1 MTLKKYNKT
10 NFHKHT
16 FCEFTEVD
24 TVTIPNIDWH
34 YKSKS
39 GSGYCFTDEGVYR
52 ISNHWGRAANCRW
65 RLISS
70 SSSRASSSSNASS
83 NARASSRAS
92 LRAKINNSQ
101 HRIGYATWTDFYP
114 NNETENLFYVE
125 VNFDAKEVTFQ
136 HKNNPN
142 FYGKAVLRNAS
153 ETAKVIRQI
162 KEILESDTWAKYLDV
177 SDLEMVRNEIV
188 QKLITTNIPLPTIKK
203 TFY

>member
-24 TVTIPNIDWH
+24 SASIPNIDWH

-65 RLISS
+65 RLISDIK
-70 SSSRASSSSNASS
+70 NP
-83 NARASSRAS
+83 NQ
-92 LRAKINNSQ
+92 KE
-101 HRIGYATWTDFYP
+101 RIGYAKWTDFYP
-114 NNETENLFYVE
+114 NNETENFFYVDI
-125 VNFDAKEVTFQ
+125 NFDTEEVTFQ
-136 HKNNPN
+136 HKNNPKYN
-142 FYGKAVLRNAS
+142 GKAIFRNAS

-162 KEILESDTWAKYLDV
+162 KEILESDAWAKYLDFD
-177 SDLEMVRNEIV
+177 DLEELRREIIL
-188 QKLITTNIPLPTIKK
+188 KLIQTSTSFAEIKRSLL
-203 TFY
+203 

>member
-1 MTLKKYNKT
+1 MIKKDYSRT

-24 TVTIPNIDWH
+24 AATISNIDWH

-65 RLISS
+65 RLISEIK
-70 SSSRASSSSNASS
+70 NP
-83 NARASSRAS
+83 NQ
-92 LRAKINNSQ
+92 KE
-101 HRIGYATWTDFYP
+101 RIGYAKWTDFYP
-114 NNETENLFYVE
+114 NNEIESLFYVE
-125 VNFDAKEVTFQ
+125 VNFETKEVTFQ
-136 HKNNPN
+136 HKNNPK
-142 FYGKAVLRNAS
+142 FDGTAFLRNAS
-153 ETAKVIRQI
+153 ETAKVIRQV
-162 KEILESDTWAKYLDV
+162 KEILESDTWAKFLDV
-177 SDLEMVRNEIV
+177 SDLEMVRNEII